1 MKRYSKTPVTVDKSG
16 IRAYTTT
23 YYPPV
28 PISDTD
34 RFVYVREGDRVDTLA
49 YKYYKDPTLWWII
62 AKANEIRGKA
72 ALKIGTIVR
81 IPSNIA
87 DTIDRF
93 RNLNENP

>member
-23 YYPPV
+23 YYPSV
-28 PISDTD
+28 PLSDTD
-34 RFVYVREGDRVDTLA
+34 VFVYVREGDRVDTLA
-49 YKYYKDPTLWWII
+49 YKYYNDPTLWWII
-62 AKANEIRGKA
+62 AKANAIHGKA
-72 ALKIGTIVR
+72 ALKIGTVVR
-81 IPSNIA
+81 IPSNIV

>member
-1 MKRYSKTPVTVDKSG
+1 MKRYSKTSVTVDKSG

-49 YKYYKDPTLWWII
+49 YKYYKDPQYL
-62 AKANEIRGKA
+62 
-72 ALKIGTIVR
+72 L
-81 IPSNIA
+81 
-87 DTIDRF
+87 
-93 RNLNENP
+93 LLLYNPLHSYK